1 MTGGERVKGSAVR
14 RARDW
19 VDADLPARRRPVL
32 SSALAAGLGSIG
44 ALHLAWGAGTTWPYD
59 TEEEFAR
66 HLLGFGETAPPAWAS
81 LGVGAGLTAGA
92 YLVLAAGGLVPRV
105 GPKWAYR
112 LGAVGLAGVLVG
124 RGVLGPLTNSGST
137 PEYVRL
143 DWRVYSPLCL
153 VLGALALSLAAGL
166 ARPKSE

>member
-1 MTGGERVKGSAVR
+1 MKRSANG
-14 RARDW
+14 ARLW
-19 VDADLPARRRPVL
+19 LAAGLPRRRRPVV
-32 SSALAAGLGSIG
+32 SSALAAGIGSIG
-44 ALHLAWGAGTTWPYD
+44 VLHLAWGAGTTWPYD

-66 HLLGFGETAPPAWAS
+66 HLLGVGDTMPPAWAS

-92 YLVLAAGGLVPRV
+92 YLVLGVGGLVPRV

-112 LGAVGLAGVLVG
+112 LGAVGLTGVLLG
-124 RGVLGPLTNSGST
+124 RGLLGPLSHRGST
-137 PEYVRL
+137 PEYIRL

-166 ARPKSE
+166 ARPSEPE